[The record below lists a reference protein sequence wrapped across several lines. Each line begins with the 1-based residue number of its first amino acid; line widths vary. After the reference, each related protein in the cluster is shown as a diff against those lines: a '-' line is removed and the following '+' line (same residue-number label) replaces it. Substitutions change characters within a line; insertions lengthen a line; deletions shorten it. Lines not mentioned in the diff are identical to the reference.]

1 MAKLVNALDF
11 DSSIPLFESECRSQ
25 YLGVVQLG
33 ERLFWEQ
40 EVAGAKPAT
49 QTIKRRM
56 ATSQPIAR
64 FY

>member
-1 MAKLVNALDF
+1 MKLVNTQDF
-11 DSSIPLFESECRSQ
+11 DSCIPLFESERRSQ

-49 QTIKRRM
+49 QTNQARF
-56 ATSQPIAR
+56 IAR
-64 FY
+64 ADPPLLW